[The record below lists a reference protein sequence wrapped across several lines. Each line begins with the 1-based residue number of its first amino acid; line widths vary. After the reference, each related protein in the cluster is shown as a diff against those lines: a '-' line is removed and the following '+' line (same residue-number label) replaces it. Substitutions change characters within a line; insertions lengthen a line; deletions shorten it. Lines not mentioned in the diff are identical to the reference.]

1 MSDRWAL
8 NGVETNTDD
17 VVLDIHGNKLSV
29 SYTVGEDGTTQ
40 ISCKDLD
47 GNELSQTIVDAD
59 NQVTT
64 MDDSRF
70 SGVQLQ
76 PVSLEITC
84 PEFVQR
90 LMVCSGTS

>member
-40 ISCKDLD
+40 ISCK
-47 GNELSQTIVDAD
+47 
-59 NQVTT
+59 
-64 MDDSRF
+64 RF
-70 SGVQLQ
+70 GWK
-76 PVSLEITC
+76 
-84 PEFVQR
+84 
-90 LMVCSGTS
+90 